1 MRSHALVGSSPLAT
15 VCLTSVQDGAAE
27 TVYRLDVQHLVPD
40 ARNVASDLF
49 DEAEAFGEPPGG
61 NNRVHLA
68 LRFADGTCV
77 DTASSRD
84 AWARGTTE
92 GGEDWRPW
100 YPLLV
105 GGEGSA
111 HETDARPTRSA
122 ERIFRLAPR
131 PSAPL
136 VEVELRWR
144 ALGIE
149 PTLTAW

>member
-15 VCLTSVQDGAAE
+15 VCLTIVQDGPAE
-27 TVYRLDVQHLVPD
+27 TVYRLDVQHIVPD

-61 NNRVHLA
+61 DRRVHLV
-68 LRFADGTCV
+68 LRFADWTCV
-77 DTASSRD
+77 DSASSLQV
-84 AWARGTTE
+84 WARGTTD
-92 GGEDWRPW
+92 GGEDWRPRH
-100 YPLLV
+100 PLLV

-111 HETDARPTRSA
+111 YETDARPTRSA
-122 ERIFRLAPR
+122 ERVFRLAPR
-131 PSAPL
+131 PSGPL
-136 VEVELRWR
+136 VEVELRWL